1 MSMPSFY
8 VPPEQAM
15 KDRADYARKGIARG
29 RSLAAVVYDEG
40 ILICA
45 ENHVSAE
52 LRNFLERAYP
62 TLCFQDST
70 LFAAA
75 SHKERYGDAVK
86 IPVKLGY
93 SAGQGGTFSN
103 AQANDNGTQRR
114 AFLVTPNKAYGYEAV
129 PNEQLIWT
137 EGKEEAVIDI
147 LTDATKSATAACSE
161 QAEISC
167 FKSGFGD
174 RGQIKSNTN
183 PSGNLYDL
191 VLFIASDCYNFSFG
205 DVLVSKAT
213 LAAASLRTGTAKVT
227 AVDAVN
233 ATIRVDGGGTW
244 TPTNNDYLGLQGTMA
259 ASTTASDFIGLAGWL
274 PDILNRP
281 TSSDSF
287 YGVNRFDNTVLLA
300 GHAIDGRNKPILPT
314 IRTLAGSIGQVSGAK
329 PDLVLMNPS
338 QVARCELELGTQS
351 RWVKMGTDV
360 DVYFDGIS
368 VMGPKGPMVI
378 TPAPK
383 CPADHLYVLD
393 SSVVT
398 VGSPQNKPIMPASPS
413 GDPVDSTDAD
423 KTQVRMRASFLFYLE
438 APGFCGNAL
447 ITP

>member
-1 MSMPSFY
+1 MAYF
-8 VPPEQAM
+8 
-15 KDRADYARKGIARG
+15 DT
-29 RSLAAVVYDEG
+29 
-40 ILICA
+40 
-45 ENHVSAE
+45 NVSNE

-62 TLCFQDST
+62 TLCFQNST

-75 SHKERYGDAVK
+75 THKERYGDAVK
-86 IPVKLGY
+86 IPVKLAY
-93 SAGQGGTFSN
+93 SAGQGGTFST
-103 AQANDNGTQRR
+103 AQANDSGTQRR

-147 LTDATKSATAACSE
+147 LTDATKSATEACSE

-174 RGQIKSNTN
+174 RGKISANAN

-191 VLFIASDCYNFSFG
+191 TLTIASDCYNFAVN

-213 LAAASLRTGTAKVT
+213 LSASSLDTGTAKVT
-227 AVDAVN
+227 AVDATN
-233 ATIRVDGGGTW
+233 AKIRVDGGGTW
-244 TPTNNDYLGLQGTMA
+244 TPTNGHYLGLQGTMA
-259 ASTTASDFIGLAGWL
+259 ASATPSDFVGLAGWL
-274 PDILNRP
+274 PDVDNRP
-281 TSSDSF
+281 TSTDSF
-287 YGVNRFDNTVLLA
+287 YGVNRFENTVLLA
-300 GHAIDGRNKPILPT
+300 GHAFDGRNKPILPS

-329 PDLVLMNPS
+329 PDLVLANPAT
-338 QVARCELELGTQS
+338 VAKCELELGTQS
-351 RWVKMGTDV
+351 RWIKMGTDV

-368 VMGPKGPMVI
+368 IMGPKGPMVL

-383 CPADHLYVLD
+383 CPADHVYILD

-398 VGSPQNKPIMPASPS
+398 IGSPMNKPIMPASPS
-413 GDPVDSTDAD
+413 GDPVDSSDAD

-438 APGFCGNAL
+438 APGFCGSL
-447 ITP
+447 VVSP